1 MIIRLWSSYNTSV
14 SSDGWSWVGTQ
25 SAERLFELP
34 QLFVRSPVEQ
44 TGLCN
49 YLPRT
54 SSTFQGPGTPGDMV
68 TFVGELVMLIST
80 FKVIWSLKWGVRST
94 EKRNPSYILR
104 NKRSQGESV
113 TALRKVPR
121 KQPTACQQH
130 LLHQKDKPPALWSTP
145 PFSYQSFPRCGEMK

>member
-25 SAERLFELP
+25 SVERLFELP

-68 TFVGELVMLIST
+68 TLVGELVMLIST
-80 FKVIWSLKWGVRST
+80 FKVISSFYSGVRST
-94 EKRNPSYILR
+94 EKRSPLYFLG

-121 KQPTACQQH
+121 KQPTACQQR
-130 LLHQKDKPPALWSTP
+130 LLHQKDKRPALWSTP